1 MNPSQANP
9 LKGHDK
15 IPSNVESNTKRGIEV
30 ELKVPIKQDEGIFD
44 RANEESS
51 MKILLLPLQWIILA
65 MKCLTIQW
73 NSNPPPNEILTHP
86 TFSPKTC
93 WNWVQQRIHRQKLGE
108 MDLLK
113 PTTKRL

>member
-15 IPSNVESNTKRGIEV
+15 IPSNVESKTKRGIEV

-51 MKILLLPLQWIILA
+51 MKILLLPLQWIDPIGSVGVA
-65 MKCLTIQW
+65 KQNAQI
-73 NSNPPPNEILTHP
+73 
-86 TFSPKTC
+86 
-93 WNWVQQRIHRQKLGE
+93 
-108 MDLLK
+108 MDN
-113 PTTKRL
+113 